1 MASEGN
7 TNDEENTY
15 QHDSDTFVNKKSDY
29 VQVKKYWID
38 DDNSM
43 NTRPV
48 SVTIKA
54 EHKTTHEV
62 KTYVLNKDNNWAIQT
77 DIKRGEEGNY
87 TFSEVC
93 NAARL

>member
-1 MASEGN
+1 M
-7 TNDEENTY
+7 
-15 QHDSDTFVNKKSDY
+15 
-29 VQVKKYWID
+29 QVKKYWID
-38 DDNSM
+38 DNNSM

-54 EHKTTHEV
+54 EHKNTHEV
-62 KTYVLNKDNNWAIQT
+62 KTYVLNKDNNWAMQT

-93 NAARL
+93 NAKIPIRYPIQTNMIKVEV